1 MAHIAGIEIPRN
13 KRLFVGLTYIYGI
26 GPTIAKEICQK
37 QVSMKRKWWL
47 TSRWKKK
54 RPSVT

>member
-26 GPTIAKEICQK
+26 WADNRQADLPK
-37 QVSMKRKWWL
+37 QASMKRRK
-47 TSRWKKK
+47 
-54 RPSVT
+54 